1 MDKLLLVANL
11 KSYKSENEA
20 KEWLEN
26 FIKIKES
33 GQNFDNKEIVICPPF
48 TLLSLFS
55 SYVSNNSLPVKI
67 GAQNVSPFDEGAY
80 TGEVNAKQIKDFA
93 EFVLIGHSER
103 RNNFGET
110 DVMLSKKTELSLK
123 YGLTPIFLVQG
134 KDSFIPQGIEI
145 IAYEPVSAIGSG
157 NPDTPENA
165 NQTASAIKTKNNT
178 YQILYGGSVTPENVK
193 SFTSTSN
200 ISGVLVGGAS
210 LDPEEFIKIIQN
222 A

>member
-1 MDKLLLVANL
+1 MDKLLIVANL
-11 KSYKSENEA
+11 KSYKTENEA
-20 KEWLEN
+20 KEWLEK
-26 FIKIKES
+26 FIKIKKS
-33 GQNFDNKEIVICPPF
+33 GQNLDTKEIVICPPF
-48 TLLSLFS
+48 QLLFMFRA
-55 SYVSNNSLPVKI
+55 YATDKGLPVKI
-67 GAQNVSPFDEGAY
+67 GAQNVWPFDEGAY
-80 TGEVNAKQIKDFA
+80 TGEVNAIQIKDFA
-93 EFVLIGHSER
+93 EYVLIGHSER

-134 KDSFIPQGIEI
+134 KDSLIPQGIEI

-165 NQTASAIKTKNNT
+165 NQIASAIKSKNNT
-178 YQILYGGSVTPENVK
+178 YKVLYGGSVTPENVK
-193 SFTSTSN
+193 SFTSMPGIN
-200 ISGVLVGGAS
+200 GVLVGGAS